1 MNASKNEPLKEDFSK
16 ILNKKM
22 GDLCL
27 SEKVR
32 SKIVQDLKRQNFYNY
47 KLVSRVSWVIACLV
61 CFAFVIYKTSSVGDI
76 PESFVK
82 IKSVTYSDQNR
93 TNWVKSTILVKST
106 KNNNSYI
113 KITATKSRNPKTS

>member
-1 MNASKNEPLKEDFSK
+1 MNAPKNEPLKEDFSK
-16 ILNKKM
+16 ILNKQM

-61 CFAFVIYKTSSVGDI
+61 CFAFVTYKTSLVGDI

>member
-1 MNASKNEPLKEDFSK
+1 MNAPKNEPLKEDFSK
-16 ILNKKM
+16 ILDTHVGN
-22 GDLCL
+22 LCL
-27 SEKVR
+27 SEKMR
-32 SKIVQDLKRQNFYNY
+32 SKIIQDLKSQNFYSY
-47 KLVSRVSWVIACLV
+47 KLVSQVWWAIACLV
-61 CFAFVIYKTSSVGDI
+61 CFAFIIHKTSTVGDV

-113 KITATKSRNPKTS
+113 KITAIKSRNPKIS